1 MKTVRGIPAML
12 VDTTVSEAAE
22 ETPEFAGLI
31 AVTGFPFAF
40 VLSKLGSG

>member
-1 MKTVRGIPAML
+1 MKAAHGIPAML
-12 VDTTVSEAAE
+12 VDTMVSEAAE

-31 AVTGFPFAF
+31 AVTGFLFAF